1 MSNSIHSTGFPSSGH
16 FIGLVGLGVMGQ
28 NLALNIA
35 RRGYSVSVYNRTASR
50 TEAFVNERVRGE
62 PIHATYDLQTFVQSL
77 ARPRKII
84 LMVQA
89 GAAVDGMIESLVPLL
104 EPGDLLIDMGNS
116 HYADTERRLEMLAT
130 RGLLF
135 LGTGVSGG
143 ERGALEGP
151 SIMPGGTRE
160 AYALV
165 EEVLTRI
172 AAQTDDGACCTYL
185 GRGGAGH
192 FVKMVHNGIEYAIM
206 QAIAE
211 AYDVLRAAA
220 RLSTNQI
227 ADLFEQWNEGELN
240 SFLMEI
246 SCKALRKTDDETG
259 KPLVEMILDKAE
271 QKGTGKWT
279 AQAALDLGVPAPSLA
294 TAVFAR
300 TLSHFKEHRLK
311 IAEALSNTLCQSCP
325 LETQPLVQA
334 MERSLHLSMF
344 LAFSQGLW
352 LLSEASRA
360 YDYGLNLSEVLRIW
374 KGGCIIRA
382 QMLNFL
388 REIVQEGG
396 DNPHLLLSTKAQA
409 FVLEHLPKALHVIKV
424 AHQCGIPVPVLG
436 SAVDYLLSMSR
447 ANLPANL
454 IQAQRDFFGAHT
466 YERVDKPGTFHTEW
480 E

>member
-1 MSNSIHSTGFPSSGH
+1 MQNGN
-16 FIGLVGLGVMGQ
+16 FIGLIGLGVMGQ

-35 RRGYSVSVYNRTASR
+35 RKGYAVSVYNRTASR
-50 TEAFVNERVRGE
+50 TEAFISERVQHE
-62 PIHATYDLQTFVQSL
+62 PITPTYDLQTFVQSL

-89 GAAVDGMIESLVPLL
+89 GSAVDSMIETLVPLL
-104 EPGDLLIDMGNS
+104 EAGDLIVDMGNS
-116 HYADTERRLEMLAT
+116 HYADTERRLQALAA

-151 SIMPGGTRE
+151 SIMPGGTPE

-165 EEVLTRI
+165 EEVFTRI
-172 AAQTDDGACCTYL
+172 AAQTEDGACCTYL

-211 AYDVLRAAA
+211 TYDLLRSVGN
-220 RLSTNQI
+220 LPIPQI
-227 ADLFEQWNEGELN
+227 ADLFEQWNGGELN

-246 SCKALRKTDDETG
+246 SYKALRKIDDETG

-300 TLSHFKEHRLK
+300 TLSHFKADRVK
-311 IAEALSNTLCQSCP
+311 IAEALSATITRSCP
-325 LETQPLVQA
+325 QGTPPLAETV
-334 MERSLHLSMF
+334 ERALLLGMF

-352 LLSEASRA
+352 LLHEASRV
-360 YDYGLNLSEVLRIW
+360 YDYGLSLSEVLRIW

-382 QMLNFL
+382 RMLNLL
-388 REIVQEGG
+388 REMVKE
-396 DNPHLLLSTKAQA
+396 DDALPHLLLSPRAHALIQENLVHLHKA
-409 FVLEHLPKALHVIKV
+409 VEV
-424 AHQCGIPVPVLG
+424 AHACSVPAPVLS
-436 SAVDYLLSMSR
+436 SALDYLLSMSR
-447 ANLPANL
+447 ASLPANL

-466 YERVDKPGTFHTEW
+466 YERIDKPGTFHTEW
-480 E
+480 G

>member
-1 MSNSIHSTGFPSSGH
+1 MANGN
-16 FIGLVGLGVMGQ
+16 FIGLIGLGVMGQ

-35 RRGYSVSVYNRTASR
+35 RKGYSVSVYNRTASR
-50 TEAFVNERVRGE
+50 TEAFIRERVTNE
-62 PIHATYDLQTFVQSL
+62 PVTPAYDLQTFVQSL
-77 ARPRKII
+77 QRPRKII

-89 GAAVDGMIESLVPLL
+89 GSAVDAMIESLTPLL
-104 EPGDLLIDMGNS
+104 ERGDLIIDMGNS
-116 HYADTERRLEMLAT
+116 HYADTERRLETLAT

-151 SIMPGGTRE
+151 SIMPGGTPE

-172 AAQTDDGACCTYL
+172 AAQTEDGACCTYL

-211 AYDVLRAAA
+211 AYDVLRSAA
-220 RLSTNQI
+220 RLSTMQI
-227 ADLFEQWNEGELN
+227 ADLFERWNGGALN

-246 SCKALRKTDDETG
+246 SFKALRKVDEETG
-259 KPLVEMILDKAE
+259 NPLVEMILDRAE

-279 AQAALDLGVPAPSLA
+279 AQSALDLGVPAPSLA

-300 TLSHFKEHRLK
+300 TLSHFKDDRVQ
-311 IAEALSNTLCQSCP
+311 IAGAMADSLCHSCP
-325 LETQPLVQA
+325 LEPRDLIEAV
-334 MERSLHLSMF
+334 EHSLLLSMF
-344 LAFSQGLW
+344 LSFSQGLW
-352 LLSEASRA
+352 LLSEASRT
-360 YDYGLNLSEVLRIW
+360 YDFGLNLSEVLRIW

-382 QMLNFL
+382 RMLNFL
-388 REIVQEGG
+388 REIVQE
-396 DNPHLLLSTKAQA
+396 DRENPHLLLSPKAQA
-409 FVLEHLPKALHVIKV
+409 FVLEQIPFALRVIET
-424 AHQCGIPVPVLG
+424 AHTCGVPVPVHS

-466 YERVDKPGTFHTEW
+466 YERIDKPGTFHTEW

>member
-1 MSNSIHSTGFPSSGH
+1 MMANGN
-16 FIGLVGLGVMGQ
+16 FIGLIGLGVMGQ

-35 RRGYSVSVYNRTASR
+35 RKGYSVSVYNRTASR
-50 TEAFVNERVRGE
+50 TEAFIKERVTNE
-62 PIHATYDLQTFVQSL
+62 PITPAYDLQTFVQSL
-77 ARPRKII
+77 QRPRKII

-89 GAAVDGMIESLVPLL
+89 GSAVDAMIESLTPLL
-104 EPGDLLIDMGNS
+104 ERGDLIIDMGNS
-116 HYADTERRLEMLAT
+116 HYADTERRLETLAT

-151 SIMPGGTRE
+151 SIMPGGTPE

-172 AAQTDDGACCTYL
+172 AAQTEDGPCCTYL

-211 AYDVLRAAA
+211 AYDILRSTA
-220 RLSTNQI
+220 RLSAAQI
-227 ADLFEQWNEGELN
+227 ADLFENWNGGELN

-246 SCKALRKTDDETG
+246 SFKALRKVDEETG
-259 KPLVEMILDKAE
+259 NPLVEMILDRAE

-279 AQAALDLGVPAPSLA
+279 AQSALDLGVPAPSLA

-300 TLSHFKEHRLK
+300 TLSHFKDDRVQ
-311 IAEALSNTLCQSCP
+311 IAGAMADSLCQSCP
-325 LETQPLVQA
+325 LDPRDLIEAV
-334 MERSLHLSMF
+334 EHSLLLSMF
-344 LAFSQGLW
+344 LSFSQGLW
-352 LLSEASRA
+352 LLSEASRT

-382 QMLNFL
+382 RMLNFL
-388 REIVQEGG
+388 REIVQE
-396 DNPHLLLSTKAQA
+396 DRENPHLLLSPKAQA
-409 FVLEHLPKALHVIKV
+409 FVLEQIPFALRVIEA
-424 AHQCGIPVPVLG
+424 AHTCGVPVPVHS

-466 YERVDKPGTFHTEW
+466 YERIDKPGTFHTEW

>member
-1 MSNSIHSTGFPSSGH
+1 MANGS
-16 FIGLVGLGVMGQ
+16 FIGLIGLGVMGQ

-35 RRGYSVSVYNRTASR
+35 RKGYPISVYNRTAAR
-50 TEAFVNERVRGE
+50 TEAFITERVKGE
-62 PIHATYDLQTFVQSL
+62 PVTPAYDLQTFVQSL

-89 GAAVDGMIESLVPLL
+89 GSAVDAMIETLVPLL
-104 EPGDLLIDMGNS
+104 ESGDLLIDMGNS
-116 HYADTERRLEMLAT
+116 HYADTERRLESLAA

-151 SIMPGGTRE
+151 SIMPGGTPE

-172 AAQTDDGACCTYL
+172 AAQTEDGACCTYL

-211 AYDVLRAAA
+211 AYDVLRSTAN
-220 RLSTNQI
+220 LSTSRI
-227 ADLFEQWNEGELN
+227 ADLFEEWNRGELN

-246 SCKALRKTDDETG
+246 SYKALRKTDEETG
-259 KPLVEMILDKAE
+259 KPLVELILDKAE

-300 TLSHFKEHRLK
+300 TLSHFKEDRVK
-311 IAEALSNTLCQSCP
+311 IAEAVSGSLS
-325 LETQPLVQA
+325 QPCSLDAPSLIEAV
-334 MERSLHLSMF
+334 ERSLRLSMF

-382 QMLNFL
+382 RMLNFL
-388 REIVQEGG
+388 REIVREGG
-396 DNPHLLLSTKAQA
+396 DNPHLLLSPKAQA
-409 FVLEHLPKALHVIKV
+409 YARENVPFARKVVDV
-424 AHQCGIPVPVLG
+424 AHTCGIPVPVLS

-447 ANLPANL
+447 ASLPANL

-466 YERVDKPGTFHTEW
+466 YERIDKPGTFHTEW

>member
-1 MSNSIHSTGFPSSGH
+1 MANGN
-16 FIGLVGLGVMGQ
+16 FIGLFGMGVMGQ

-35 RRGYSVSVYNRTASR
+35 RKGYSVSVYNRTASR
-50 TEAFVNERVRGE
+50 TEAFVKERVKDE
-62 PIHATYDLQTFVQSL
+62 PITPTYSLQTFVQSL

-89 GAAVDGMIESLVPLL
+89 GSAVDAMIESLNPLL
-104 EPGDLLIDMGNS
+104 EHGDLIIDMGNS
-116 HYADTERRLEMLAT
+116 HYADTERRLETLAA

-151 SIMPGGTRE
+151 SIMPGGTPE

-172 AAQTDDGACCTYL
+172 AAQTEDGVCCAYL

-211 AYDVLRAAA
+211 AYDVLRSTA
-220 RLSTNQI
+220 RLSVASI
-227 ADLFEQWNEGELN
+227 ADLFEGWNNGALN

-246 SCKALRKTDDETG
+246 SYKILRRMDEETG
-259 KPLVEMILDKAE
+259 NPLVEMILDKAE

-279 AQAALDLGVPAPSLA
+279 AQSALDLGVPAPSLA

-300 TLSHFKEHRLK
+300 TLSHFKDDRVT
-311 IAEALSNTLCQSCP
+311 IAGAVGDSLCQSCP
-325 LETQPLVQA
+325 LDPRDLVEA
-334 MERSLHLSMF
+334 IEHSLLLSMF
-344 LAFSQGLW
+344 LSFSQGLW
-352 LLSEASRA
+352 LLSEASRI
-360 YDYGLNLSEVLRIW
+360 YDYRLNLSEVLRIW

-382 QMLNFL
+382 RMLNFL
-388 REIVQEGG
+388 REIVQEGE
-396 DNPHLLLSTKAQA
+396 DNPHLLLSPKAQA
-409 FVLEHLPKALHVIKV
+409 FVLEHIPFALRAIGA
-424 AHQCGIPVPVLG
+424 AHTCGVPVPVLT

-466 YERVDKPGTFHTEW
+466 YERVDQPGTFHTEW

>member
-1 MSNSIHSTGFPSSGH
+1 MANGN
-16 FIGLVGLGVMGQ
+16 FIGLIGLGVMGQ

-35 RRGYSVSVYNRTASR
+35 RKGYSVSVYNRTATR
-50 TEAFVNERVRGE
+50 TEAFVKERVKGE
-62 PIHATYDLQTFVQSL
+62 PIAPTYDLQTFVQSL

-89 GAAVDGMIESLVPLL
+89 GAAVDSMIETLVPLL
-104 EPGDLLIDMGNS
+104 DSGDLIIDMGNS
-116 HYADTERRLEMLAT
+116 HYADTERRMEVLASA
-130 RGLLF
+130 GLLF

-151 SIMPGGTRE
+151 SIMPGGTPE

-172 AAQTDDGACCTYL
+172 AAQTEDGACCTYL

-211 AYDVLRAAA
+211 AYDILRSAA
-220 RLSTNQI
+220 RLSVAQI
-227 ADLFEQWNEGELN
+227 ADLFEEWNRGELN

-246 SCKALRKTDDETG
+246 SSKALRKTDEETG

-300 TLSHFKEHRLK
+300 TLSHFKDDRMK
-311 IAEALSNTLCQSCP
+311 IADAVSGMLCRSCP
-325 LETQPLVQA
+325 LDTQPLIEA
-334 MERSLHLSMF
+334 MERSLRLSMF

-352 LLSEASRA
+352 LLSEASRV

-382 QMLNFL
+382 RMLNFL
-388 REIVQEGG
+388 QDIVREGR
-396 DNPHLLLSTKAQA
+396 DNPHLLLSPKAQA
-409 FVLEHLPKALHVIKV
+409 FVLENVPFALKV
-424 AHQCGIPVPVLG
+424 AETAHTCGIPVPVLG

-466 YERVDKPGTFHTEW
+466 YERVDRPGTFHTEW

>member
-1 MSNSIHSTGFPSSGH
+1 MANGS
-16 FIGLVGLGVMGQ
+16 FIGLIGLGVMGQ

-35 RRGYSVSVYNRTASR
+35 RKGYPISVYNRTASR
-50 TEAFVNERVRGE
+50 TEAFIAERVKGE
-62 PIHATYDLQTFVQSL
+62 PVTPAYDLQTFVQSL

-89 GAAVDGMIESLVPLL
+89 GSAVDAMIETLVPLL
-104 EPGDLLIDMGNS
+104 DSGDLIIDMGNS
-116 HYADTERRLEMLAT
+116 HYADTERRMESLAA

-151 SIMPGGTRE
+151 SIMPGGTPE

-172 AAQTDDGACCTYL
+172 AAQTEDGACCTYL

-211 AYDVLRAAA
+211 AYDVLRSTAN
-220 RLSTNQI
+220 LSTSRI
-227 ADLFEQWNEGELN
+227 ADLFEEWNRGELN

-246 SCKALRKTDDETG
+246 SYKALRKTDEETG
-259 KPLVEMILDKAE
+259 KPLVELILDKAE

-300 TLSHFKEHRLK
+300 TLSHFKEDRVK
-311 IAEALSNTLCQSCP
+311 IAEAVSGSLS
-325 LETQPLVQA
+325 QPCSLDTPSLIEAV
-334 MERSLHLSMF
+334 ERSLRLSMF

-382 QMLNFL
+382 RMLNFL
-388 REIVQEGG
+388 REIVREGD
-396 DNPHLLLSTKAQA
+396 DNPHLLLSPKAQA
-409 FVLEHLPKALHVIKV
+409 YALENVPSARKVVDV
-424 AHQCGIPVPVLG
+424 AHTCGIPVPVLS

-447 ANLPANL
+447 ASLPANL

-466 YERVDKPGTFHTEW
+466 YERIDKPGTFHTEW